1 MIQELLS
8 EQESLDYDIV
18 FDDDDTREAADI
30 VAIKVEEDRLFV
42 HLFHCKYSGE
52 EIPGA
57 RVNDLYAV
65 CGQAQRSV
73 FWRGNIGRLLGHLR
87 RREEARLTK
96 HEVSRFERG
105 DFALL
110 DDISRA
116 SPFLKPQFKIWIVQP
131 GLSKDKVSAA
141 QLDLLAVTELY
152 LRETHAIELGV
163 IASP

>member
-1 MIQELLS
+1 M
-8 EQESLDYDIV
+8 
-18 FDDDDTREAADI
+18 
-30 VAIKVEEDRLFV
+30 AIKVEGERLIV

-52 EIPGA
+52 ARAGA
-57 RVNDLYAV
+57 RVDDLYAV

-73 FWRGNIGRLLGHLR
+73 FWRGDVRRLLGHLR
-87 RREEARLTK
+87 RREEARLRK

-110 DDISRA
+110 DDISRGA
-116 SPFLKPQFKIWIVQP
+116 PFLMPEFKISIVQP
-131 GLSKDKVSAA
+131 GLSKGGASVD